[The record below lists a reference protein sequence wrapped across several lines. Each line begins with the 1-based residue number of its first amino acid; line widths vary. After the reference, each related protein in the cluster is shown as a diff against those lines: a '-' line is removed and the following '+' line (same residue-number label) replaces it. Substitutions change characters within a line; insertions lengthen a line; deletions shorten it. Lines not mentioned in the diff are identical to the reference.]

1 MLREVSN
8 GPLLEFESSIPCP
21 DRVGLISSVI

>member
-1 MLREVSN
+1 LREVSN
-8 GPLLEFESSIPCP
+8 GLFLEFESSISYP